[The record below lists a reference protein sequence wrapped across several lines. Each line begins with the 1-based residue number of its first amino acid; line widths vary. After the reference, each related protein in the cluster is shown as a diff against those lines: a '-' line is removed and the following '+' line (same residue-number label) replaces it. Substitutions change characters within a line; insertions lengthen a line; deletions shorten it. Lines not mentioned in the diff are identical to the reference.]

1 VYLYAAISCLL
12 FYYHS
17 MPFCAAFLWVPL
29 IKGSLNLFFCGRGFY
44 AFPFEHK
51 EDKDLIF
58 RNMPYFL
65 GARGMYL
72 NKWTLDFNPKNDV
85 LFVVLVWV

>member
-1 VYLYAAISCLL
+1 VDL
-12 FYYHS
+12 
-17 MPFCAAFLWVPL
+17 FCAALGSPHQGFLKPF
-29 IKGSLNLFFCGRGFY
+29 FFCGRGFY

-58 RNMPYFL
+58 HNMPYFL

-72 NKWTLDFNPKNDV
+72 NKWTLDFNPENDV